1 MKIINKCT
9 ATLLDSMGDDLSVAN
24 AARVSFDKWKDELD
38 GKDERLIAYLA
49 SHNHWTPFTH
59 VQVKLRMETPIFVA
73 RQWFKH
79 QVGVSRNEVSRRYVD
94 VDPVFY
100 IPDQFHSRPEG
111 GIKQGSGGAYPGND
125 QMHRIATD
133 RATVALE
140 NYREDISTGLSP
152 EEARMFLPQN
162 TATAWVETGSLAY
175 FARACA
181 LRLDPHAQNA
191 TRQLGWAVAEAVK
204 DIAPLSWAA
213 LMEKY
218 L

>member
-9 ATLLDSMGDDLSVAN
+9 AALLDSMGDDLSVAN

-79 QVGVSRNEVSRRYVD
+79 QVGVSRNEGSRRYVD
-94 VDPVFY
+94 DEPVFY
-100 IPDQFHSRPEG
+100 IPDEFHARPEG
-111 GIKQGSGGAYPGND
+111 GIKQGSGSVHFHSQEMRGMAIDRSAEARTRYLSD
-125 QMHRIATD
+125 IALGI
-133 RATVALE
+133 A
-140 NYREDISTGLSP
+140 P

-162 TATAWVETGSLAY
+162 TVTAWVETGSLAY

-181 LRLDPHAQNA
+181 LRLDAHAQNA